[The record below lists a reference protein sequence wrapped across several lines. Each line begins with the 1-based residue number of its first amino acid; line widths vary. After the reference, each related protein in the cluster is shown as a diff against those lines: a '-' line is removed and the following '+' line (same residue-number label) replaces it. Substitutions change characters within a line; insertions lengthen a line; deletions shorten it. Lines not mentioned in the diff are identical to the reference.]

1 MSPTIGKE
9 TEDLK
14 MKKDKR
20 FEVVLEEGSSLT
32 DEGIK
37 RILVD
42 KVTGVHYLAWKS
54 GYAGGIT
61 PLLDSEGKAVVE
73 KDV

>member
-1 MSPTIGKE
+1 
-9 TEDLK
+9 

-42 KVTGVHYLAWKS
+42 KVTGVHYLTWKS